1 MMDFHAVTLRQC
13 CHPTSS
19 PETSVKN
26 CYSTLRNIPEEC
38 RSQAVFVPTIQKF
51 VVKHFLLL
59 AATLQQMAVVLCC
72 CVNTVRH
79 CATLRDTARHCATL
93 RDTARHCA
101 TLCDTVRHCATL
113 GELLCKNQIGYCLP
127 RDVIRGL
134 YQGVLYF
141 QNVTQVH
148 GTRVNVISFTPTRKV
163 RPSLWRFSRKSHS
176 SNKFLLISAKNFV
189 FIK

>member
-26 CYSTLRNIPEEC
+26 YYSTLRNIPEER
-38 RSQAVFVPTIQKF
+38 RSQAVFVPTIQKC

-93 RDTARHCA
+93 CDTWRTFVQEPDWILSAPWRDTR
-101 TLCDTVRHCATL
+101 T
-113 GELLCKNQIGYCLP
+113 LP
-127 RDVIRGL
+127 RRSLLPECHTGSR
-134 YQGVLYF
+134 Y
-141 QNVTQVH
+141 
-148 GTRVNVISFTPTRKV
+148 TRK
-163 RPSLWRFSRKSHS
+163 R
-176 SNKFLLISAKNFV
+176 NFIHTHKKGAAFPV
-189 FIK
+189 AIFTKIAFK